1 MKTDV
6 LIASML
12 SGQTPTYGSVL
23 LGIAIKEFGIECLTW
38 DPETL
43 DLEFKDRFRVQM
55 NTVVKNQLNAI
66 ITMLTSDV
74 WERNPMIFNF
84 IANALGDGA
93 ASMAMVEPANPCE
106 IAWALVEYS
115 IIDRPEKFDPPE
127 EHIENKLSQDVIAL
141 IGGILKN
148 NAVRPNGLFAF
159 LKGKYDIDY
168 SGWADD
174 PIVTQVMYKESEAAY
189 SDVEAY
195 VQHNLKILTEQLQQ
209 LQLQAPRAPE

>member
-1 MKTDV
+1 MNNDV
-6 LIASML
+6 LISSIL

-23 LGIAIKEFGIECLTW
+23 LGIAIREFGPDCLQW

-43 DLEFKDRFRVQM
+43 EMEFQDSFRTKL
-55 NTVVKNQLNAI
+55 NPTVKNQLNAI
-66 ITMLTSDV
+66 ITMLASDV
-74 WERNPMIFNF
+74 WEQDPTAFNF

-93 ASMAMVEPANPCE
+93 ASMAMLEPADPCE
-106 IAWALVEYS
+106 IAWTLVEYS

-127 EHIENKLSQDVIAL
+127 ERIENKLSNDVKKF
-141 IGGILKN
+141 IGYILKN

-159 LKGKYDIDY
+159 LKDSYDIDY

-174 PIVTQVMYKESEAAY
+174 PIVTQVMYKESERAY

-195 VQHNLKILTEQLQQ
+195 VQHNLKLLTEQLQQ
-209 LQLQAPRAPE
+209 LGLHAPKAPE